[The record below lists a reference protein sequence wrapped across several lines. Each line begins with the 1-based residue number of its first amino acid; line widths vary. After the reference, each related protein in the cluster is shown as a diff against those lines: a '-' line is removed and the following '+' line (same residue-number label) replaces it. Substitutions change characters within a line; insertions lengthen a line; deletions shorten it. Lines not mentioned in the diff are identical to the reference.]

1 MSPGPPSDL
10 ERQLRAEDTAG
21 RAKWTLGAL
30 LAFVTAGLLCSL
42 AFANITTE
50 GSAKRSL
57 AQSLAILTEVD
68 SFLDAEY
75 EDLLERANATTD
87 QVALTDFPVPV
98 LFTAEEVLA
107 SDRARFRELL
117 LSRAAA
123 RLHEDGA
130 SVLLEGRAGDAGFFS
145 TEGALRR
152 GIDILRP
159 APHRVSYGMTIA
171 LAVIA
176 AGLAVALASVTRGY
190 GRVLAVGISL
200 SLASAPFLAFAVAV
214 RFAFRVAADGADDYV
229 SHEFLQLGQELAWA
243 PIRNGIIFVVGAG
256 ITALAGSLLARM
268 SDTRKF

>member
-1 MSPGPPSDL
+1 MRPGPPSDL
-10 ERQLRAEDTAG
+10 ERQLRDEDTAG
-21 RAKWTLGAL
+21 RAKWTLGTV

-42 AFANITTE
+42 AFANITAE

-68 SFLDAEY
+68 TFLDAEY
-75 EDLLERANATTD
+75 EILRERASETTG

-107 SDRARFRELL
+107 GDRAEFRELL
-117 LSRAAA
+117 LSRAAE
-123 RLHEDGA
+123 RLHKDGA
-130 SVLLEGRAGDAGFFS
+130 SVLLEGREGDEGFFS

-159 APHRVSYGMTIA
+159 APHRISYGLTIA

-190 GRVLAVGISL
+190 GRIVAVGVSL
-200 SLASAPFLAFAVAV
+200 LLASAPFLAFAVAV

-243 PIRNGIIFVVGAG
+243 PIRNGIIFMVGAA
-256 ITALAGSLLARM
+256 ITALAGSLLARTG
-268 SDTRKF
+268 DTRNF